1 MPKEKNSVTINQ
13 FRTISVLNV
22 DVKMYMSVLAKRMSG
37 YMVENSYI
45 DTSIQKAGIPGVS
58 GCIEYTIVISQLIKE
73 AKKGK
78 KNFAAV
84 WLDLTNAYGSVP
96 HQLIESAMELY
107 HICTREGPGDCQ
119 ELLWRDED
127 PVHGR

>member
-1 MPKEKNSVTINQ
+1 MHKEKNSVTINQ

-22 DVKMYMSVLAKRMSG
+22 EVKMYMSVLAKRMSG

-58 GCIEYTIVISQLIKE
+58 GCIAYTSVISQLIKE

-78 KNFAAV
+78 NFAAV
-84 WLDLTNAYGSVP
+84 WLDLANAYGSVP

-107 HICTREGPGDCQ
+107 HIYIREGPGDCQ
-119 ELLWRDED
+119 ELILK
-127 PVHGR
+127 VHDR